1 MSARIIQALHDK
13 AFMGALSYDAAK
25 EVAERLLIERPDL
38 APEDIMRVFYDDDDV
53 LQVEVR
59 NRSIQ

>member
-13 AFMGALSYDAAK
+13 AFMGALFYSEAK
-25 EVAERLLIERPDL
+25 HVAENLLIARPDL
-38 APEDIMRVFYDDDDV
+38 VPEDIMRVFYDEDDV